1 MRCLLLLLFFLK
13 ESSSSFE
20 ARWDGDVSD
29 KVHFK
34 YVGSARMSIDWRNE
48 FIALGK
54 VHVSHSIRALLRLH
68 IDHVLFLFYLSRFF
82 LQAHAPRMPQ
92 C

>member
-1 MRCLLLLLFFLK
+1 MRCLLLLLFFK

-20 ARWDGDVSD
+20 ARWDGDVYG
-29 KVHFK
+29 KGHVK
-34 YVGSARMSIDWRNE
+34 YVGSARMSIDVRKE
-48 FIALGK
+48 FIALRK

-68 IDHVLFLFYLSRFF
+68 IDPVLFQFYLFRFF
-82 LQAHAPRMPQ
+82 LQYHAPRMPQ